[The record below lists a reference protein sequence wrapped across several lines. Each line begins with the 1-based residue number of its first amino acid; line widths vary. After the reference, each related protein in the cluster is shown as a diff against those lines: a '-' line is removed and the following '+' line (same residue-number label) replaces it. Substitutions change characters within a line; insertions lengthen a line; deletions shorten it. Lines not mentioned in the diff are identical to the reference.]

1 MECGFTQGIRRD
13 VEIEGRTGFIFTSK
27 YGRPLMPSA
36 VNNVLYNIVAAYNR
50 KEIETARKE
59 KRKEENIVLE
69 CCEVSKIK
77 ASQIFHKIISTHP
90 LIIHHWFCHVL
101 SCVRN
106 RHKCRDFSGFAM
118 KMFLSHS
125 VLRF

>member
-1 MECGFTQGIRRD
+1 
-13 VEIEGRTGFIFTSK
+13 
-27 YGRPLMPSA
+27 MPSA

-90 LIIHHWFCHVL
+90 LTVLIISVITHIEQRKEHMR
-101 SCVRN
+101 VR
-106 RHKCRDFSGFAM
+106 HADSVEK
-118 KMFLSHS
+118 FLK
-125 VLRF
+125 